1 MLIVKTYQIY
11 LLTFPIIFVHT
22 GIFFKHNFMSILTAA
37 GYLI

>member
-11 LLTFPIIFVHT
+11 LLTFPIIFVH
-22 GIFFKHNFMSILTAA
+22 IFFKHNFMCILTAA